1 MNKKTKKVSIEIA
14 NGGWIVRVQGDAE
27 PKVFFRWESLLTF
40 LRDNLTDYLDN
51 LPYKNY

>member
-1 MNKKTKKVSIEIA
+1 MNKNHKKVSIEIA

-27 PKVFFRWESLLTF
+27 PKVFVRWESLLTF
-40 LRDNLTDYLDN
+40 LKDNLTDYLDN